1 MNNYNICELDAAE
14 WERVYPIECAAHAF
28 PWSKQTFRDNFGER
42 YLNLQLLCEEVP
54 AGFAICQTVLD
65 EATLFN
71 LAVDPLCQGQGFGRA
86 LLQALVER
94 LEERGIVTLW
104 LEVRESNTPARALY
118 EAEGF
123 NEVSR
128 RKNYYPTADGRE
140 DAVIMALPLG

>member
-1 MNNYNICELDAAE
+1 
-14 WERVYPIECAAHAF
+14 
-28 PWSKQTFRDNFGER
+28 
-42 YLNLQLLCEEVP
+42 
-54 AGFAICQTVLD
+54 
-65 EATLFN
+65 
-71 LAVDPLCQGQGFGRA
+71 AVDPLCQGQGFGRA

-94 LEERGIVTLW
+94 LEERGLVTLW

>member
-1 MNNYNICELDAAE
+1 MNNYNICELPAQE
-14 WERVYPIECAAHAF
+14 WALAYPIECAAHAF
-28 PWSKQTFRDNFGER
+28 PWSKQTFQDNFGER
-42 YLNLQLLCEEVP
+42 YLNLQLRHAEGL

-71 LAVDPLCQGQGFGRA
+71 LAVDPRYQGQGLGRA

-94 LEERGIVTLW
+94 LEARGVLTLW